1 MSAKKSLFFY
11 YAPFAATVCFCHH
24 LFAIGQENLAS
35 PLLEIP
41 TAATTPSKPTPS
53 IKLNRFTGK
62 INKNKVRIRLQPN
75 YDAPVMRELMR
86 NDLVLVVG
94 ETDDFYA
101 IQPPEGTKGFVFR
114 TFILDGVVEGNR
126 VNVRTKP
133 DLEAPVILQLQ
144 SGEKIEGTLDP
155 QNPKWLTIRLPAS
168 TQFYIAKDFIEKVGD
183 ADFLAKMEKRRE
195 EVFRLLKTTETLS
208 QTELQKPFEQIQISS
223 MEKNYQSIVADYP
236 DFPEASQKA
245 QELLQQLKGSYA
257 AKKMAYLEEK
267 TARSSDELLK
277 EKERLASDLKAQ
289 QTKMVALQKQVDKQ
303 QTPVPAPAQATK
315 GSPPRVN
322 PVWTA
327 QEDRL
332 YQSWAGGVLTPSR
345 EGFYEEQKQNAVEL
359 RGVIDPY
366 HRPVKNKPG
375 DFMLLDPS
383 SGLPIAYLY
392 STTVNLQEHAGVE
405 VSLLA
410 AERPNCDYAFPAYFV
425 LEIE

>member
-11 YAPFAATVCFCHH
+11 YAPFTAAVYLGSHP
-24 LFAIGQENLAS
+24 FAIAQENLIA
-35 PLLEIP
+35 PPLEIT
-41 TAATTPSKPTPS
+41 TAATTSPKVTPQV
-53 IKLNRFTGK
+53 KWNRFTGK

-86 NDLVLVVG
+86 NDLVLIVG

-144 SGEKIEGTLDP
+144 SGEKIEGTLDS

-168 TQFYIAKDFIEKVGD
+168 TQFYVAKDFIEKVGD
-183 ADFLAKMEKRRE
+183 ADYLSKMEKRKE

-208 QTELQKPFEQIQISS
+208 QTELQKPFEQIQIGS

-236 DFPEASQKA
+236 DFPEAGQKA
-245 QELLQQLKGSYA
+245 QELLHQMKSSYT

-267 TARSSDELLK
+267 TARSSEELLK
-277 EKERLASDLKAQ
+277 EKERLASDLKVQ
-289 QTKMVALQKQVDKQ
+289 QTKMAALQKQVDKQ
-303 QTPVPAPAQATK
+303 QTPINTQPSTIK
-315 GSPPRVN
+315 GSPSRVN
-322 PVWTA
+322 TVWTA
-327 QEDRL
+327 QEDRI
-332 YQSWAGGVLTPSR
+332 YQSWASGVLTPSR
-345 EGFYEEQKQNAVEL
+345 ESFYEEQKQNAVEL

-392 STTVNLQEHAGVE
+392 STVVNLQEHAGVE

-410 AERPNCDYAFPAYFV
+410 SERPNCDYAFPAYFV

>member
-1 MSAKKSLFFY
+1 MSTKKSVFFR
-11 YAPFAATVCFCHH
+11 YAPLTAAICLSCHT
-24 LFAIGQENLAS
+24 FAIAQGN
-35 PLLEIP
+35 PPIP
-41 TAATTPSKPTPS
+41 PIDVPIAAPTPT
-53 IKLNRFTGK
+53 KPAPQTPFTRFTGK
-62 INKNKVRIRLQPN
+62 INKNKVRIRLQPT
-75 YDAPVMRELMR
+75 YDAPVLRELMR

-144 SGEKIEGTLDP
+144 SGEKIEGTTDP

-168 TQFYIAKDFIEKVGD
+168 AQFYVAKDFLEKVGD
-183 ADFLAKMEKRRE
+183 AEYLAKMEKRKD
-195 EVFRLLKTTETLS
+195 EVFRLLKTTETVS
-208 QTELQKPFEQIQISS
+208 QTELQKPFEQIQIGS
-223 MEKNYQSIVADYP
+223 MEKNYQSILADYP
-236 DFPEASQKA
+236 DFPEAGQKA
-245 QELLQQLKGSYA
+245 QELLNQLKTTYA

-267 TARSSDELLK
+267 NARSSEELAK

-289 QTKMVALQKQVDKQ
+289 QTKMAALQKQVDKQ
-303 QTPVPAPAQATK
+303 QTPISYPPSPTK
-315 GSPPRVN
+315 GQPPRAN
-322 PVWTA
+322 TAWTA

-332 YQSWAGGVLTPSR
+332 YQSWASGVLTPSR
-345 EGFYEEQKQNAVEL
+345 NTFYEEQKQSAVEL

-383 SGLPIAYLY
+383 SGLPVAYLY
-392 STTVNLQEHAGVE
+392 STLVNLQEHAGVE

-410 AERPNCDYAFPAYFV
+410 SERPNCDYAFPAYFV